1 MVNKNKIMRKI
12 LLTTLLCLIS
22 ILSFS
27 QNLPNIQL
35 KNSDGNVVDISKIS
49 NGKPVILN
57 FWATWCS
64 PCKREL
70 NNISEIYPE
79 WVEETG
85 VTLYAISI
93 DDQRTVDR
101 VKPYINS
108 NNWEYVVLLD
118 TNSDLKRALGINS
131 VPFTILIDCDGKIA
145 WQHNNYNPGDE
156 EELYKKL
163 LEVSK

>member
-1 MVNKNKIMRKI
+1 MRKI

-35 KNSDGNVVDISKIS
+35 KTADGDVVDISKIS

-70 NNISEIYPE
+70 NVISEIYSD

-101 VKPYINS
+101 VKPYVNAS
-108 NNWEYVVLLD
+108 GWEYVVLLD
-118 TNSDLKRALGINS
+118 SNSDLKRALGINS
-131 VPFTILIDCDGKIA
+131 VPFTILIDCDGNIA

>member
-1 MVNKNKIMRKI
+1 MNRLFFTLIF
-12 LLTTLLCLIS
+12 LFTYTTTFC
-22 ILSFS
+22 
-27 QNLPNIQL
+27 QLPNIQL
-35 KNSDGNVVDISKIS
+35 KDINGGTVTLSELPT
-49 NGKPVILN
+49 GKPLILN
-57 FWATWCS
+57 FWSTYCA

-70 NNISEIYPE
+70 NVISEIYSD

-101 VKPYINS
+101 VKPYVNAS
-108 NNWEYVVLLD
+108 GWEYVVLLD
-118 TNSDLKRALGINS
+118 SNSDLKRALGINS
-131 VPFTILIDCDGKIA
+131 VPFTILIDCDGNIA

-156 EELYKKL
+156 EELHKKL